1 MTFMKKKETR
11 GGAREGAGRPAG
23 KTRVTIALSISH
35 EANAKLRSI
44 AKKKSA
50 SISSVADELFR
61 DL

>member
-1 MTFMKKKETR
+1 MKMKETR
-11 GGAREGAGRPAG
+11 GGPRPGSGRPAG

-35 EANAKLRSI
+35 EANAKLRSV

>member
-1 MTFMKKKETR
+1 MKTKTETR
-11 GGAREGAGRPAG
+11 GGPRPGSGRPAG

-50 SISSVADELFR
+50 SISSVADEAFR
-61 DL
+61 EL

>member
-1 MTFMKKKETR
+1 MTSMKKKENR

-35 EANAKLRSI
+35 EANAKLRSV

-50 SISSVADELFR
+50 SISSVADEAFR
-61 DL
+61 EL